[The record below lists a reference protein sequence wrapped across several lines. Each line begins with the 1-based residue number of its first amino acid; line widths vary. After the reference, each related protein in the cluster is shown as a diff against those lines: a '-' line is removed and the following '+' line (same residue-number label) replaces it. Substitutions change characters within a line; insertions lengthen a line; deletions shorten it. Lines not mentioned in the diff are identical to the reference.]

1 MEALQELFIHE
12 SYPHVGEGA
21 ACPVILPKAS
31 DMKRELWG
39 SVRATAVLLMLKKE
53 VELCK
58 LQVDIGR
65 RVEEKISRDQRRYF
79 LQVSIEGR
87 AGFLRGKNS
96 SVRGKKDT
104 VPFFAS
110 ICEPSC
116 T

>member
-12 SYPHVGEGA
+12 TYPHIGEG
-21 ACPVILPKAS
+21 
-31 DMKRELWG
+31 DMSCDFAKGQGYERELWG

-79 LQVSIEGR
+79 LQVSIQCR
-87 AGFLRGKNS
+87 AGFLRQG
-96 SVRGKKDT
+96 SV
-104 VPFFAS
+104 V
-110 ICEPSC
+110 
-116 T
+116 

>member
-58 LQVDIGR
+58 LQVGYWTPCGGEDQPRSAPLLPAGKHR
-65 RVEEKISRDQRRYF
+65 RQGWILTGQE
-79 LQVSIEGR
+79 
-87 AGFLRGKNS
+87 
-96 SVRGKKDT
+96 T
-104 VPFFAS
+104 VV
-110 ICEPSC
+110 
-116 T
+116 